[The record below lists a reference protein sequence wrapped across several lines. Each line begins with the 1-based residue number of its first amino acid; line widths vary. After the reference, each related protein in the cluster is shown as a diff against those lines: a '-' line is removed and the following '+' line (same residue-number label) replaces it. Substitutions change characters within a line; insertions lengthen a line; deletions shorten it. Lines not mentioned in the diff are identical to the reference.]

1 MTTSHTGQYSPYE
14 LVFGKRPRFDR
25 IRVFGCDMYEH
36 MADLPKFPGGLRARK
51 GYFFGLPE
59 DSPTAYLMYDVNDAV
74 IRTAYSATFDE
85 SFRRRLAGI
94 KVYDSAREI
103 YGLRRCSGKR

>member
-36 MADLPKFPGGLRARK
+36 MADLPKVPGGLRARK

-59 DSPTAYLMYDVNDAV
+59 DSPTGYLMLRSMRALREDLL
-74 IRTAYSATFDE
+74 E
-85 SFRRRLAGI
+85 SKCMILPA
-94 KVYDSAREI
+94 KYMD
-103 YGLRRCSGKR
+103 